1 MPSVEMRA
9 IPGSFSA
16 CGVPLG
22 VVARG
27 LAGWGALAALACGTP
42 AGDVRPAALTFN
54 RDIAPLVWTRCAPCH
69 RPGESAP
76 FSLIEY
82 DEVRSHARQIV
93 GATRGGIMPPWLPA
107 QGYGAFAGERRLT
120 SDEIARLERWV
131 EQGAQEGDARDRK
144 PPPEWP
150 RGWRL
155 GNPDLVIEL
164 GEPYTLP
171 ESGSDV
177 FRNFVIPIPLDSTRY
192 VRGMEVRPG
201 AAGVVHHATIL
212 IDRTGASRRLDN
224 EDPRPGYEGM
234 FSEGARNPESHALGW
249 TPGMTP
255 ALDPPGIAWRLDK
268 GSDLV
273 IQLHMIPSGKPEPV
287 RPSVGFYFAAAPP
300 SRMPID
306 FRLGS
311 KTIDIPAG
319 KADYTIED
327 AFTLPVDVELLSV
340 YPHAHYRATDM
351 KAWATRP
358 DGRRDW
364 LLWIKQWDFKWQDQY
379 RLAAPMRLEKGTVL
393 SMQFTYDNSAGNPR
407 NPRNPPEPVSYGPQ
421 SADEMGDLWLQFLP
435 VQASD
440 AVVLARAYVRRELVK
455 NIASAEMMVARH
467 PRDAN
472 WLNGLGA
479 RYIEAGRI
487 SEGIARLEDAVRLAP
502 DHAEAHHN
510 LGLGLRQASRLAEA
524 TDHLRRATVLAP
536 ANDRIH
542 YSLATALTDGGGAE
556 EAIRHFRRALAIN
569 PDAADTHNDLGAVL
583 ASRGLVGEALE
594 HFERALAIRPDYAD
608 ARKNLELAR
617 SLRASQ
623 PGPGR

>member
-1 MPSVEMRA
+1 MPVLRSRLLDRSVSWRA
-9 IPGSFSA
+9 R
-16 CGVPLG
+16 
-22 VVARG
+22 ARG
-27 LAGWGALAALACGTP
+27 LTSLVALAAVACGGWR
-42 AGDVRPAALTFN
+42 AGDTPPAAPTFN
-54 RDIAPLVWTRCAPCH
+54 RDVASIVRARCAPCH

-82 DEVRSHARQIV
+82 DDVRSHARQIV
-93 GATRGGIMPPWLPA
+93 TVIRNGVMPPWLPA
-107 QGYGAFAGERRLT
+107 PGYGAFAGERRLT
-120 SDEIARLERWV
+120 PGEIALLERWV
-131 EQGAQEGDARDRK
+131 EQGAPEGAPGDRRA
-144 PPPEWP
+144 PPDWP

-155 GNPDLVIEL
+155 GTPDLVIQL
-164 GEPYTLP
+164 SEPYLMP

-192 VRGMEVRPG
+192 VRGMEIRPG

-212 IDRTGASRRLDN
+212 IDRTRASRRLDAD
-224 EDPRPGYEGM
+224 DPQPGYEGM

-255 ALDPPGIAWRLDK
+255 ALDPPGIAWRLEA

-287 RPSVGFYFAAAPP
+287 RPSVGFFFAATPP

-327 AFTLPVDVELLSV
+327 SFMLPVDVDLLSV

-358 DGRRDW
+358 DASREW
-364 LLWIKQWDFKWQDQY
+364 LLWIKRWDFKWQDQY
-379 RLAAPMRLEKGTVL
+379 RLATPVRLAKGTVV
-393 SMQFTYDNSAGNPR
+393 SMQYTYDNSAANPR
-407 NPRNPPEPVSYGPQ
+407 NPRNPPEPVLYGPQ
-421 SADEMGDLWLQFLP
+421 SSDEMGDLWLQFLP
-435 VQASD
+435 VVPSD
-440 AVVLARAYVRRELVK
+440 AAAIARAYMERELVK
-455 NIASAEMMVARH
+455 NIASAEMMAARH

-479 RYIEAGRI
+479 RYIEAGRLA
-487 SEGIARLEDAVRLAP
+487 EGIARLDEAVRIAP
-502 DHAEAHHN
+502 GHAEAHHN
-510 LGLGLRQASRLAEA
+510 LGLGLRQRGSLDEA
-524 TDHLRRATVLAP
+524 TAHLRRAATLAP
-536 ANDRIH
+536 ANDRVH
-542 YSLATALTDGGGAE
+542 YSLATALVDGGREE
-556 EAIRHFRRALAIN
+556 EAIAHFRRALAIN
-569 PDAADTHNDLGAVL
+569 PDAAEAHNDLGVAL
-583 ASRGLVGEALE
+583 ASRGLVDEALE

-617 SLRASQ
+617 SLAKDTQ
-623 PGPGR
+623 PAGR